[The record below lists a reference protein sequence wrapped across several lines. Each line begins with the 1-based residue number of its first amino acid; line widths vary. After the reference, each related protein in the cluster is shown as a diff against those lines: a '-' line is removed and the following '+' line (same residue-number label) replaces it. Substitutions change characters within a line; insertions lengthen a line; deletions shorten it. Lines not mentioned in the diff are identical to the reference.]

1 MNNEELVEELLW
13 EAHKR
18 GIGTEVLNKAKE
30 IQTSMRL
37 PWVDSVQKAYNDLDV
52 DNYEMD

>member
-13 EAHKR
+13 NAHKK
-18 GIGTEVLNKAKE
+18 GIGLEVLDRAKE
-30 IQTSMRL
+30 IQTTMRL
-37 PWVDSVQKAYNDLDV
+37 PWVDSVQKAYIDLDV

>member
-13 EAHKR
+13 NAHRK
-18 GIGTEVLNKAKE
+18 GIGHEVLDKAKE
-30 IQTSMRL
+30 IQTTMKL
-37 PWVDSVQKAYNDLDV
+37 TWVDSVQKAYIDLDV

>member
-13 EAHKR
+13 TAHKK
-18 GIGTEVLNKAKE
+18 GIGIEVLDKAKE
-30 IQTSMRL
+30 IQTTMRL
-37 PWVDSVQKAYNDLDV
+37 PWVDSVQKAYIDLDV

>member
-13 EAHKR
+13 TAHRK
-18 GIGTEVLNKAKE
+18 GIGHEVLDKAKD
-30 IQTSMRL
+30 IQTTMKL
-37 PWVDSVQKAYNDLDV
+37 TWVDSVQRAYIDLDV

>member
-13 EAHKR
+13 EAHKK
-18 GIGTEVLNKAKE
+18 GIGTEILDKAKE
-30 IQTSMRL
+30 IQTTMRL

>member
-13 EAHKR
+13 AAHKK
-18 GIGTEVLNKAKE
+18 GIGTEVLDKAKE
-30 IQTSMRL
+30 IQTTMRL

>member
-13 EAHKR
+13 KAHKK
-18 GIGTEVLNKAKE
+18 GIGHEVMDKAKE
-30 IQTSMRL
+30 IQTTMKL
-37 PWVDSVQKAYNDLDV
+37 PWVDSVQKAYIDLDV

>member
-13 EAHKR
+13 VAHSK
-18 GIGTEVLNKAKE
+18 GIGHEVLDKAKE
-30 IQTSMRL
+30 IQITMLL
-37 PWVDSVQKAYNDLDV
+37 PWVDCIQKAYLELDV

>member
-13 EAHKR
+13 NAHKK
-18 GIGTEVLNKAKE
+18 GIGNEVLDKAKE
-30 IQTSMRL
+30 FHTTMRL
-37 PWVDSVQKAYNDLDV
+37 AWVDSVQKAYIELDV

>member
-18 GIGTEVLNKAKE
+18 GIGNEVLDKAKE
-30 IQTSMRL
+30 IQSNMKL
-37 PWVDSVQKAYNDLDV
+37 EWVDCVQKAYHELDV
-52 DNYEMD
+52 DNYEKD

>member
-13 EAHKR
+13 VAHKK
-18 GIGTEVLNKAKE
+18 GIGTEVLDKAKE
-30 IQTSMRL
+30 IQTTMRL

>member
-13 EAHKR
+13 TAHKK
-18 GIGTEVLNKAKE
+18 GIGNEVLDKAKD
-30 IQTSMRL
+30 IQISTRM
-37 PWVDSVQKAYNDLDV
+37 PWVDCVQRAYVELDV

>member
-13 EAHKR
+13 NAHKK
-18 GIGTEVLNKAKE
+18 GIGNEVLDKAKD
-30 IQTSMRL
+30 IHTTMRL
-37 PWVDSVQKAYNDLDV
+37 PWVDSVQKAYIDLDV

>member
-13 EAHKR
+13 SAHKK
-18 GIGTEVLNKAKE
+18 GIGIEVLDKAKE
-30 IQTSMRL
+30 IQTTMRL
-37 PWVDSVQKAYNDLDV
+37 TWVDSVQKAYIDLDV

>member
-13 EAHKR
+13 NAHKK
-18 GIGTEVLNKAKE
+18 GIGHEVLDRAKE
-30 IQTSMRL
+30 IQTTMRL
-37 PWVDSVQKAYNDLDV
+37 PWVDSVQKAYIDLDV